1 MRSILRRSQGK
12 SFCKVNNECAYIFK
26 QYIEALNKRGWLL
39 LLQTHSRQARFSLGR
54 KGWNDTPR
62 KADLSG
68 SG

>member
-1 MRSILRRSQGK
+1 MGSILRRSQGK
-12 SFCKVNNECAYIFK
+12 FFCKVYDEYAYIFK

-39 LLQTHSRQARFSLGR
+39 LQTHLRQAGFSLGR
-54 KGWNDTPR
+54 KGWNDTLR